1 MGSSD
6 PIVMVD
12 NGNWGATSLTAVGAV
27 LEPTARVLCDAFGR
41 RPDAPVRVSPWDQA
55 PRVAWDLRP
64 YRVWIN
70 ARDTYWCQY
79 AYQFAHGL
87 CHILVNFDQV
97 RHHRHKWFE
106 ESICELASL
115 FALHRLSGKFQTGPP
130 SGVLGARDY
139 APHFEAYARQVESRV
154 QSVPTSGLPVW
165 LSGNIRR
172 LEECSIDRDLNRVV
186 AVALLDDFLADHSL
200 WRDCGFLNRWNA
212 QTDRTFADHIDSWT
226 DFLRGTGCV
235 PRTPR
240 LVKNLLFATGQ
251 RGRGVAGDVKRGGRR
266 R

>member
-6 PIVMVD
+6 PIVTVD

-41 RPDAPVRVSPWDQA
+41 RPDAPVRVSPWDQG

-64 YRVWIN
+64 YRVRIG
-70 ARDTYWCQY
+70 ARDTYWCRY
-79 AYQFAHGL
+79 AYEFAHEL

-115 FALHRLSGKFQTGPP
+115 FALHRLSGEFHHRPP
-130 SGVLGARDY
+130 SEVLGAREF

-154 QSVPTSGLPVW
+154 QPVPNSGLPVW
-165 LSGNIRR
+165 LSDNIRC
-172 LEECSIDRDLNRVV
+172 LEECSINRDLNLVV
-186 AVALLDDFLADHSL
+186 AVALLDEFLADHSL

-212 QTDRTFADHIDSWT
+212 KTDRTFADHIDSWT
-226 DFLRGTGCV
+226 DFLRGKGRV
-235 PRTPR
+235 ARTPQ
-240 LVKNLLFATGQ
+240 LVTTLLFATATG
-251 RGRGVAGDVKRGGRR
+251 GRGVASEV
-266 R
+266 